1 MRHLI
6 ALTAAALLAAAGGC
20 GQSPSPSAPTAV
32 SATAAGTLDYYDDY
46 PAPDPYP
53 LPLPP
58 PPEPPPLDPSV
69 PGTLVVSPVYGAT
82 AGGTLVTITGG
93 GFVTG
98 TTVTFGATPAPAT
111 VVDPATL
118 TVVAPPSTSGW
129 VDVVVT
135 IPGGGT
141 LTLPGGFTYADE
153 AASDATATITIT
165 PAGNTPKAVVVAAGG
180 RVRFVNS
187 DVRPHDLESDP
198 HPMHSDCPEAN
209 GAGLLVPGAS
219 GMTGAFMTPRTC
231 GIHDHNDPGNAA
243 WMSRIVIR

>member
-1 MRHLI
+1 MRYLSALI
-6 ALTAAALLAAAGGC
+6 TAALLAAAAGC

-32 SATAAGTLDYYDDY
+32 SAQAAGTLDYYDDY
-46 PAPDPYP
+46 PAPAPDPY
-53 LPLPP
+53 PLPP
-58 PPEPPPLDPSV
+58 PPEPPSPAPSAPV
-69 PGTLVVSPVYGAT
+69 TLVVAPVYGAT
-82 AGGTLVTITGG
+82 AGGTPVTITGG
-93 GFVTG
+93 GFAAG

-111 VVDPATL
+111 IVDPATL
-118 TVVAPPSTSGW
+118 TVVAPPSANGW

-135 IPGGGT
+135 IPGGSR

-153 AASDATATITIT
+153 AAPDTTATITIT

-180 RVRFVNS
+180 RVRFVNN

-209 GAGLLVPGAS
+209 GAGMLVPGAS
-219 GMTGAFMTPRTC
+219 RMTGAFMTPRTC